1 MVQVGG
7 SGGDPRLGA
16 LGSHGQESDFCG
28 EHWGN
33 HAPTRTLQLVRVYRG
48 TWRGLRIIWIFLGC
62 W

>member
-33 HAPTRTLQLVRVYRG
+33 HAPTRTL
-48 TWRGLRIIWIFLGC
+48 
-62 W
+62 